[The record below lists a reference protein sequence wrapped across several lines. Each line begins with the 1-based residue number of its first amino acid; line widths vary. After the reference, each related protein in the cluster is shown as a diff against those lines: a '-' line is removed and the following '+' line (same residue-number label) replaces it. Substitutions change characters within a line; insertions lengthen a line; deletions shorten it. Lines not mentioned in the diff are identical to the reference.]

1 MASSWT
7 THFHPLEVSQSASQS
22 VSQSVSHAHMV
33 HAVCVCMYVARR
45 TSSSFLAAECDETL
59 ILVDDQ
65 VLGKKQFDIDVML
78 GVFPGASENK
88 QHHDL

>member
-1 MASSWT
+1 MRTWYM
-7 THFHPLEVSQSASQS
+7 LC
-22 VSQSVSHAHMV
+22 
-33 HAVCVCMYVARR
+33 VCVYVARR
-45 TSSSFLAAECDETL
+45 TSSFLAAECDETL